1 MKNVRSKCFKHFYFQ
16 NIDTFKI
23 SYNVLPR
30 QAFKVKPNNGF
41 MKGSDA
47 ISIGSLPQ
55 TRLAREKRYAP
66 ICQRLCGKE
75 KKRLITRTTNF

>member
-1 MKNVRSKCFKHFYFQ
+1 MKNVRCKCFKQFYFQ

-30 QAFKVKPNNGF
+30 QAFKVKSNNGF

-55 TRLAREKRYAP
+55 TRLAREKRSTP

-75 KKRLITRTTNF
+75 KKKIYNKDY